1 MPALIFDCDGVLA
14 DTEMNGHLPAFNETF
29 REFAVPIEWSSEE
42 YAQKVRIGGGKERM
56 RSEFTPDLAAR
67 WVEFPRDAAALD
79 ELISALHAR
88 KTALYTE
95 LIDAGRVA
103 PRPGVARLAA
113 EASAAGWQL
122 AVASTSAEQSVRA
135 VLQHCVGAA
144 LAEQFAV
151 FAGDIVPRKKPAPDI
166 YLHALAA
173 LGVDPREAVV
183 VEDSAIGLAAARAA
197 GLPTVITVSAYT
209 SEEEFPDAALVL
221 SSLGDAAAGETARV
235 LADPDGLSP
244 AGDVRLADIDAVLS
258 TARLAHH
265 QEES

>member
-1 MPALIFDCDGVLA
+1 
-14 DTEMNGHLPAFNETF
+14 
-29 REFAVPIEWSSEE
+29 
-42 YAQKVRIGGGKERM
+42 
-56 RSEFTPDLAAR
+56 
-67 WVEFPRDAAALD
+67 
-79 ELISALHAR
+79 
-88 KTALYTE
+88 
-95 LIDAGRVA
+95 
-103 PRPGVARLAA
+103 
-113 EASAAGWQL
+113 
-122 AVASTSAEQSVRA
+122 
-135 VLQHCVGAA
+135 VGAA
-144 LAEQFAV
+144 LAEEFAV